1 MTFLT
6 THENETFRNQTVYI
20 SGQAFV
26 RCTFVGC
33 TLVLRESMY
42 HMDEC
47 SFSHC
52 NWHVDCV
59 LVWGSPQSLQQ
70 VKAVVNLLEQVQQ
83 QMQEQGGQQPQ
94 NPPQGEPGTP
104 EGGME
109 GGLGGGAEGGTPP
122 PTLPPKPSSPFA

>member
-6 THENETFRNQTVYI
+6 THENETFRNQTVYV
-20 SGQAFV
+20 SGQAFI

-52 NWHVDCV
+52 NWHIDCV

-70 VKAVVNLLEQVQQ
+70 VKAVVSLLEQVQEQLQSQAAQ
-83 QMQEQGGQQPQ
+83 QGQGGEGSAGGAGGAGGQEGGPP
-94 NPPQGEPGTP
+94 PPQ
-104 EGGME
+104 
-109 GGLGGGAEGGTPP
+109 APP
-122 PTLPPKPSSPFA
+122 APRSPFA

>member
-1 MTFLT
+1 VTFLT
-6 THENETFRNQTVYI
+6 THENESFRNQTVYV
-20 SGQAFV
+20 SGQAFI

-52 NWHVDCV
+52 NWHIDCV

-70 VKAVVNLLEQVQQ
+70 VKAVVSLLEQVQEQLQSQAGQ
-83 QMQEQGGQQPQ
+83 QGQGGETGPGGAGGQEGGPPPP
-94 NPPQGEPGTP
+94 PPQ
-104 EGGME
+104 
-109 GGLGGGAEGGTPP
+109 APP
-122 PTLPPKPSSPFA
+122 APRSPFA